1 MKLNSINLAIAT
13 ACLTA
18 VSTPSY
24 AMYNDFPAET
34 TTCTIFKNNKLLKK
48 PKCRYEYT
56 MGNGFMNGSDYYF
69 HHIFEIKNIAGYGKF
84 KLESY
89 SQASNQQEDGSYANY
104 SSYNAINGKK
114 ANVKSYYR
122 HPKTYKIL
130 SDSEFEKLTNAT
142 PATTPLLCYSQGKN
156 KLEIC
161 LVAIKYA

>member
-1 MKLNSINLAIAT
+1 MKLNSINLAIAV

-48 PKCRYEYT
+48 SKCRYEYT

-69 HHIFEIKNIAGYGKF
+69 HHIFEIKTIAGYGKF

-89 SQASNQQEDGSYANY
+89 NQASNQQEDGSYANY

-130 SDSEFEKLTNAT
+130 SNSEFDKLTNAT
-142 PATTPLLCYSQGKN
+142 PATTPLLCYSQGKG
-156 KLEIC
+156 KLEVC
-161 LVAIKYA
+161 LAATKHE